1 MRIGVLGSGLM
12 GSKLGTIFARAGHE
26 VTFSYSRDLKKLE
39 QLAKNAGARARVGTP
54 AEATQSADAVLLAV
68 HWTRIDDVLSE
79 AGNLSG
85 KVLLSCSLPMSK
97 DDTHMVIGH
106 TTSGAEALA
115 AKVPKT
121 FVVSAFSTVPSEVL
135 FPIFERREKESPPD
149 LVYCGDEK
157 RAKITA
163 ARLIRDVGFNPVDGG
178 PLSMARYIEPFSLLV
193 AQLAYDGS
201 HPPELAYRFTDL
213 SRPTS
218 QNFLPK

>member
-26 VTFSYSRDLKKLE
+26 VIFSYSRDLKKLE

-54 AEATQSADAVLLAV
+54 AETTQSADAVLLAV

-135 FPIFERREKESPPD
+135 FPVFERRVKESPPD

-163 ARLIRDVGFNPVDGG
+163 PRLIRDVGFNPVDGG

-201 HPPELAYRFTDL
+201 DGPELAYRFERL
-213 SRPTS
+213 SKREG
-218 QNFLPK
+218 

>member
-26 VTFSYSRDLKKLE
+26 VIFSYSRDLKKLE

-135 FPIFERREKESPPD
+135 FPVFERREKESPPD

-193 AQLAYDGS
+193 AQLAYDGLDG
-201 HPPELAYRFTDL
+201 PELAYRFERF
-213 SRPTS
+213 SKREG
-218 QNFLPK
+218 

>member
-1 MRIGVLGSGLM
+1 VI
-12 GSKLGTIFARAGHE
+12 
-26 VTFSYSRDLKKLE
+26 FSYSRDLKKLE

-54 AEATQSADAVLLAV
+54 AETTQSADAVLLAV

-135 FPIFERREKESPPD
+135 FPVFERRVKESPPD

-163 ARLIRDVGFNPVDGG
+163 PRLIRDVGFNPVDGG

-201 HPPELAYRFTDL
+201 DGPELAYRFERL
-213 SRPTS
+213 SKREG
-218 QNFLPK
+218 